1 MNEGYVK
8 LFRQMTAWEW
18 YLDIPVKTL
27 FIHLLLKANH
37 SDRKY
42 KGELIKRGQLVSSR
56 EKLAFETG
64 LSDEQVKRSLKE
76 LERTNDITKQS
87 SRKGTLIT
95 INNYNLYQDNNQQT
109 PNETPSNE
117 PIKQPQNNQQTPSNK
132 NEKNIKKLKKYKL
145 DDFIPLIHSFTSN
158 EILREKI
165 TKFVEFR
172 KSINKQLHVE
182 TFNEWLDELKGLSSD
197 ELIQIKIV
205 SKSLANGW
213 QGIFAITSTK
223 QGGKKDV
230 LPSYYADAKNGKTDN
245 LDEKV
250 TIEELN
256 ALQENLKSLGD
267 MEE

>member
-1 MNEGYVK
+1 MNEGYIK
-8 LFRQMTAWEW
+8 LFRQMIAWEW
-18 YLDIPVKTL
+18 YLDTNVKCL
-27 FIHLLLKANH
+27 FIHCLLKANWE
-37 SDRKY
+37 DKNF
-42 KGELIKRGQLVSSR
+42 KGKVIPRGSFLTSYDI
-56 EKLAFETG
+56 
-64 LSDEQVKRSLKE
+64 LSKE
-76 LERTNDITKQS
+76 LKLSVKQIRVALKKLNGTNEVASEKMLN
-87 SRKGTLIT
+87 GTLIT
-95 INNYNLYQDNNQQT
+95 VLNYESYQSDGKQEDTQGANEGQTEGKRRATTNN
-109 PNETPSNE
+109 
-117 PIKQPQNNQQTPSNK
+117 K
-132 NEKNIKKLKKYKL
+132 KNIKKLKKYKL

-213 QGIFAITSTK
+213 QGIFAITSPK

-230 LPSYYADAKNGKTDN
+230 LPDYYADAKNGEVDN

-250 TIEELN
+250 TLEEIN
-256 ALQENLKSLGD
+256 ALQENLKSLGG
-267 MEE
+267 

>member
-37 SDRKY
+37 SDKKY

-64 LSDEQVKRSLKE
+64 LSQEQVKRSLKE

-95 INNYNLYQDNNQQT
+95 INNYNLYQDSNQQT
-109 PNETPSNE
+109 TNETPSNE
-117 PIKQPQNNQQTPSNK
+117 PIKQPPNNQQTPSNK
-132 NEKNIKKLKKYKL
+132 NKKNKKKLKKYSI
-145 DDFIPLIHSFTSN
+145 DDFIAKINSFTSN
-158 EILREKI
+158 DLLRDKI

-172 KSINKQLHVE
+172 KSIKKQLHIE
-182 TFNEWLDELKGLSSD
+182 TFDEWLDELKELSAD
-197 ELIQIKIV
+197 EQIQIKMIN
-205 SKSLANGW
+205 KSLANGW
-213 QGIFAITSTK
+213 QGIFAIPSSK
-223 QGGKKDV
+223 QGGKKDI
-230 LPSYYADAKNGKTDN
+230 LPSYYTDEKKGESDN
-245 LDEKV
+245 HDEKV
-250 TIEELN
+250 TSEEIN
-256 ALQENLKSLGD
+256 ALQENLKSLGG
-267 MEE
+267 